1 MKKSNFVAMILST
14 IGGILTSLGM
24 CMCLIPE
31 WNMFNKGMV
40 VGVIGLIVLLIMI
53 IVYRKM
59 EGKESIKLQPKNILA
74 MIGAIGLGIGMC
86 FTMVWDN
93 MILGI
98 IVGIVGI
105 VIIFS
110 TIPVYKG
117 LK

>member
-1 MKKSNFVAMILST
+1 
-14 IGGILTSLGM
+14 
-24 CMCLIPE
+24 
-31 WNMFNKGMV
+31 
-40 VGVIGLIVLLIMI
+40 MI

-59 EGKESIKLQPKNILA
+59 EGKESIKLQPKTILA
-74 MIGAIGLGIGMC
+74 MILGIVGAIGLGIGMC

-110 TIPVYKG
+110 TIPAYKG